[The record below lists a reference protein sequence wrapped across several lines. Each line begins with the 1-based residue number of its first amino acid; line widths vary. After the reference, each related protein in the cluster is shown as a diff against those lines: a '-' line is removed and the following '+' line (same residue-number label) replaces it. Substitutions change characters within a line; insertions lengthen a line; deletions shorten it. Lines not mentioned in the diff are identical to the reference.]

1 MSNLLTDIVRT
12 ELDRPVPPE
21 ARILANNLAAES
33 GRAVLAILFYG
44 SCLRNQTS
52 EGVLDFYVLVD
63 KYGDYHPNLLGAVAN
78 ALLPPTVQYR
88 HGEAARAKIAV
99 VTLDAF
105 AERMRPDSNDTTMWA
120 RFCQPAALL
129 YVRDAEAANATA
141 EAIADAIA
149 TGAVWAKRLG
159 PDGGSSA
166 DLWTALFRNT
176 YGAELRVE
184 DGGDR
189 GMTIY
194 HQAAEYFDKMLD
206 PALDHAD
213 GKRLLKGWKSS
224 PHKHAKHHFQRVW
237 HRKRL
242 YGKFFNISRLIKAAF
257 TFDQKVEYI
266 EWKIERHTGRSLEL
280 TAFQKR
286 HPLIAAPGVLWKLW
300 RQGAIR

>member
-1 MSNLLTDIVRT
+1 MSNRLTDIVRK
-12 ELDRPVPPE
+12 ELERPVPPE
-21 ARILANNLAAES
+21 ARTLANTLAAES
-33 GRAVLAILFYG
+33 GSAVLAILFYG

-52 EGVLDFYVLVD
+52 EGVLDFYILVD
-63 KYGDYHPNLLGAVAN
+63 KYSDYHPNLLGAAAN

-88 HGEAARAKIAV
+88 PGDAARAKIAV

-105 AERMRPDSNDTTMWA
+105 AGRMRPDSNDTTMWA

-129 YVRDAEAANATA
+129 YARDAESADATV

-149 TGAVWAKRLG
+149 TGAVWARRLG
-159 PDGGSSA
+159 SDGGSSA

-189 GMTIY
+189 GQEIY
-194 HQAAEYFDKMLD
+194 HQAADYFDKMLD
-206 PALDHAD
+206 PALDLAN
-213 GKRLLKGWKSS
+213 GKRHLKGWTS
-224 PHKHAKHHFQRVW
+224 PSHRNTKRHYQRVW
-237 HRKRL
+237 RRKRL

-266 EWKIERHTGRSLEL
+266 EWKIERHTGRPLQL
-280 TAFQKR
+280 TDFQKR
-286 HPLIAAPGVLWKLW
+286 HPLIAAPRVLWKLW